1 MFYTYCTKS
10 LSFKRFQLKKL
21 IAPFLIIC
29 GISSMV
35 YQIQISK
42 AEKRGFSIGTQVPY
56 ESETFTIES
65 ESDAFSQEALVKELK
80 RLNVRFPEI
89 ILAQS
94 ILETGHFS
102 SRIFKENNNLF
113 GMKQARA
120 RSTTAV
126 GTQLNHAY
134 YDNWKQSVMDYALFQ
149 NAYMNKL
156 RKEKQYL
163 NYLEKN
169 YAEAKDYDK
178 TLLQVIERE
187 KLKELFLD

>member
-1 MFYTYCTKS
+1 MFYLYDKKN
-10 LSFKRFQLKKL
+10 LSFEKVSYKKL
-21 IAPFLIIC
+21 IFPIIFLSALILM
-29 GISSMV
+29 SFKV
-35 YQIQISK
+35 YINGAREEGYNEALNQPIEAATFAIE
-42 AEKRGFSIGTQVPY
+42 AE
-56 ESETFTIES
+56 E
-65 ESDAFSQEALVKELK
+65 DAFSQEALVKELK

-102 SRIFKENNNLF
+102 SRIFRENNNLF

-134 YDNWKQSVMDYALFQ
+134 YDSWKESVIDYALFQ
-149 NAYMNKL
+149 NAYMNKI

-163 NYLEKN
+163 HYLNKN
-169 YAEAKDYDK
+169 YAEAKNYDK
-178 TLLQVIERE
+178 TLLEIIERE
-187 KLKELFLD
+187 KLRELFLD

>member
-1 MFYTYCTKS
+1 MFYTYCKKS
-10 LSFKRFQLKKL
+10 LSFKKFQFKKL
-21 IAPFLIIC
+21 IPPFLIIC
-29 GISSMV
+29 GIFSLI
-35 YQIQISK
+35 YQTQITNAKDQGFNEGSK
-42 AEKRGFSIGTQVPY
+42 IPY
-56 ESETFTIES
+56 ETEVFAIES
-65 ESDAFSQEALVKELK
+65 TTDSFSQDELVKELK

-126 GTQLNHAY
+126 GTQLGHAY

-156 RKEKQYL
+156 RKQKQYL
-163 NYLEKN
+163 NYLDKN
-169 YAEAKDYDK
+169 YAEAENYDK
-178 TLLQVIERE
+178 VLLQVIERE
-187 KLKELFLD
+187 RLKELFLD

>member
-29 GISSMV
+29 GIFSIV

-42 AEKRGFSIGTQVPY
+42 AEERGFSKGTQVPY
-56 ESETFTIES
+56 ESEMFTIEA
-65 ESDAFSQEALVKELK
+65 ESDSFSQEALVKELK